1 MSEQVSICPE
11 EMSRQ
16 KRASNDTD
24 SGSSKKRAVT
34 KKTVEK
40 WISEND
46 KSLQTIRWLRF
57 ETDRGHVTK
66 LKCDVCRKFNDKL
79 STMRK
84 YRSAF
89 IEGTANI

>member
-1 MSEQVSICPE
+1 
-11 EMSRQ
+11 MSRQ

-34 KKTVEK
+34 KKIVEK
-40 WISEND
+40 WKSEND
-46 KSLQTIRWLRF
+46 KSLQTIRRLRF

-79 STMRK
+79 STMRN
-84 YRSAF
+84 YRLAF
-89 IEGTANI
+89 IEDTANI